1 MSLGYWLENRGN
13 GVRFPE
19 EGSLLFFNDQTD
31 FGDHPISYPID
42 AGGAFLGCTAAGE

>member
-19 EGSLLFFNDQTD
+19 ERNLFCSDQIN
-31 FGDHPISYPID
+31 FFYPID
-42 AGGAFLGCTAAGE
+42 AGGVFPGCTAAGE